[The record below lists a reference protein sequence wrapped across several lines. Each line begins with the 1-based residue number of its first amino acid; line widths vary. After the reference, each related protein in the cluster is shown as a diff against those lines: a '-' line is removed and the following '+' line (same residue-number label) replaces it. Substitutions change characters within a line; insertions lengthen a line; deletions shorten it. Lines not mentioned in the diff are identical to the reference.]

1 MLPVRLGIAALLAV
15 LVLTTDLRAQLP
27 KVDPPRGWTNAKGQ
41 AFTAT
46 LLSFDGTTAIFKMPN
61 GSRAQAP
68 AVQLSA
74 PDQAYLAEWLEKQP
88 LKFAMPDVVAVDIAK
103 LKAEIVSEDEAN
115 ERYVYRT
122 EHFEFDSQGKFSISL
137 LREVSRVFEATYEL
151 LKALPWGIDP
161 RPPTGTHFK
170 ARLLKNREEYAK
182 AGGPQNS
189 GGVYS
194 SGDQTFYAPFESV
207 GLKPYGKG
215 YTKDADYKADTLVH
229 ELTHQM
235 MHFWLHYLPNWVVE
249 GTAEY
254 TENLPLNAGRFR
266 VASAKSGLK
275 DYTDFLKKRA
285 VGGMPEPY
293 PIDKLFKITNEQ
305 WRQTLAEDPTQ
316 SRRMYFTSYL
326 LVYYFMHMDGNGDSQ
341 RFIRFFRTVD
351 KERQKNEYHGEAE
364 RQAFQERAL
373 QVLLD
378 GRTDEELMKQIRS
391 AYARLGIRL

>member
-1 MLPVRLGIAALLAV
+1 MFVRVSIPIILLC
-15 LVLTTDLRAQLP
+15 LTVAAQLP
-27 KVDPPRGWTNAKGQ
+27 KVDPPRSWTGANGI

-46 LLSFDGTTAIFKMPN
+46 LLSFDGTTAIFKMAN
-61 GSRAQAP
+61 GARAQATT
-68 AVQLSA
+68 AQLSG
-74 PDQAYLAEWLEKQP
+74 PDQEYLTQWLDRQP
-88 LKFAMPDVVAVDIAK
+88 IKFTTPEVVAVDISK
-103 LKAEIVSEDEAN
+103 LKADVVSEDESN

-122 EHFEFDSQGKFSISL
+122 EHFEFESQGKFSISL

-151 LKALPWGIDP
+151 LKALPWNIEPKAPSGP
-161 RPPTGTHFK
+161 YFK
-170 ARLLKNREEYAK
+170 ARLLKNREQYMM
-182 AGGPQNS
+182 AGGTPNS
-189 GGVYS
+189 GGVYKS
-194 SGDQTFYAPFESV
+194 REQTFFAPFESV
-207 GLKPYGKG
+207 GLKAYGKG

-235 MHFWLHYLPNWVVE
+235 MHFWLNYLPNWVVE

-266 VASAKSGLK
+266 VASAKTGLK

-285 VGGMPEPY
+285 VGGIPEPY
-293 PIDKLFKITNEQ
+293 PIDKLFKITNQQ
-305 WRQTLAEDPTQ
+305 WSQTLAEDPTL

-351 KERQKNEYHGEAE
+351 KERKKNEYHGEAE
-364 RQAFQERAL
+364 REAFHEKAL
-373 QVLLD
+373 KVLMD
-378 GRTDEELMKQIRS
+378 GRTEEELMKQIRS